1 MVNVAWLLWLFP
13 LLGLLINAIFGRK
26 LGRKAIGWIASLAIG
41 LAFVVALGAAVS
53 IYRLPADERHAVRFL
68 WHWISLGS
76 LKLDFAMLLDPLSL
90 WMASVVTGVAFL
102 IHVYSMG
109 YMAEDERYLRY
120 FVFLNFFVLM
130 MLILVMADNF
140 PLMFVGWEGV
150 GLASY
155 LLIGFWFEKPSA
167 ANAGMKAFL
176 VNRVGDFGFTL
187 GMLMLFAN
195 FGSLTFDKVFAAAGK
210 APQGLMTVVGLLFL
224 LGLTGKSAQIPLYVW
239 LPDAMEGPTPVSALI
254 HAATMVTA
262 GVYMVARTHVLYM
275 LSPTAMHWVAWIG
288 VVTAF
293 FAATI
298 GMTQFDIKRVLAYST
313 ISQLGYMFV
322 GVGVGAF
329 AAGIFH
335 LMTHAFFKA
344 LLFMGAGS
352 VMHAMS
358 NNTDMRIMGGL
369 KKHMPITYWTF
380 LIATLAIS
388 GIPGF
393 SGFFSKDEILWQSF
407 SSPYGNFW
415 IWLVGA
421 VTAGLTA
428 FYMFRAVYMTFHGE
442 LRAKK
447 EIAEHVHESP
457 SVMTIPL
464 MILGFLALVGGYV
477 GIPKI
482 LGGNNGF
489 EHFLDPV
496 FEKSFEIRHAAGFV
510 SRVPEQAAHSLELS
524 LMTITFVIVLIGI
537 GFAYLM
543 YLKKPELPKV
553 FAEKIKYVYE
563 LVYNKYYVDE
573 IYETLIV
580 NPIAAISDSFLWKF
594 VDVKIIDGIVNGTG
608 NFFRGSGR
616 VVRKWQTGFVQNYA
630 LSFVVGVVI
639 LVFYLLFY

>member
-13 LLGLLINAIFGRK
+13 LLGLLINVTFGRK

-68 WHWISLGS
+68 WHWISIGS

-130 MLILVMADNF
+130 MLVLVMADNF

-176 VNRVGDFGFTL
+176 VNRVGDYGFTL
-187 GMLMLFAN
+187 GMLILFAN

-210 APQGLMTVVGLLFL
+210 APQGLMTLVGLLFL

-298 GMTQFDIKRVLAYST
+298 ALVQQDLKRVLAYST
-313 ISQLGYMFV
+313 ISQIGYMV
-322 GVGVGAF
+322 LGVGLGAF
-329 AAGIFH
+329 SAGLFH
-335 LMTHAFFKA
+335 LTTHAFFKA

-358 NNTDMRIMGGL
+358 GELNIFKMGGL
-369 KKHMPITYWTF
+369 KEKMPVTYWTF
-380 LIATLAIS
+380 LAGAAALA
-388 GIPGF
+388 GF
-393 SGFFSKDEILWQSF
+393 PLMSGFFSKDEILSYAFAQNKWMWGLGLF
-407 SSPYGNFW
+407 
-415 IWLVGA
+415 
-421 VTAGLTA
+421 TALLTA
-428 FYMFRAVYMTFHGE
+428 FYSFRIVFVPFWGKF
-442 LRAKK
+442 RGGKK
-447 EIAEHVHESP
+447 LEHHLHESP
-457 SVMTIPL
+457 PVMTWPL
-464 MILGFLALVGGYV
+464 IILAIGAV
-477 GIPKI
+477 
-482 LGGNNGF
+482 LGGLLGLPHLSFIESWLEPTF
-489 EHFLDPV
+489 EGVKLPIPAQGST
-496 FEKSFEIRHAAGFV
+496 EWILLTV
-510 SRVPEQAAHSLELS
+510 SSLVS
-524 LMTITFVIVLIGI
+524 LTGIGI
-537 GFAYLM
+537 AYWF
-543 YLKKPELPKV
+543 YVVSPEIP
-553 FAEKIKYVYE
+553 EKLSRDYKFW
-563 LVYNKYYVDE
+563 YNLLYHKYYVDE
-573 IYETLIV
+573 LYMAVIV
-580 NPIAAISDSFLWKF
+580 NPLRDLAKWFAKAFDKQL
-594 VDVKIIDGIVNGTG
+594 IDGIVNGVAWLTG
-608 NFFRGSGR
+608 QSGEGVGR
-616 VVRKWQTGFVQNYA
+616 LETGYISVYA
-630 LSFVVGVVI
+630 LSI
-639 LVFYLLFY
+639 LLGAVLVSGFFLLY

>member
-13 LLGLLINAIFGRK
+13 LLGLLINVAFGRK

-68 WHWISLGS
+68 WHWISIGS

-176 VNRVGDFGFTL
+176 VNRVGDYGFTL
-187 GMLMLFAN
+187 GMLILFAN
-195 FGSLTFDKVFAAAGK
+195 FGSLTFDKVFAAAEK
-210 APQGLMTVVGLLFL
+210 APQGLMTLVGLLFL

-298 GMTQFDIKRVLAYST
+298 ALVQQDLKRVLAYST
-313 ISQLGYMFV
+313 ISQIGYMV
-322 GVGVGAF
+322 LGVGLGAF
-329 AAGIFH
+329 SAGLFH
-335 LMTHAFFKA
+335 LTTHAFFKA

-358 NNTDMRIMGGL
+358 GELNIFKMGGL
-369 KKHMPITYWTF
+369 KEKMPVTYWTF
-380 LIATLAIS
+380 LAGAAALA
-388 GIPGF
+388 GF
-393 SGFFSKDEILWQSF
+393 PLMSGFFSKDEILSYAFAQNKWMWGLGLF
-407 SSPYGNFW
+407 
-415 IWLVGA
+415 
-421 VTAGLTA
+421 TALLTA
-428 FYMFRAVYMTFHGE
+428 FYSFRIVFVPFWGKF
-442 LRAKK
+442 RGGKK
-447 EIAEHVHESP
+447 LEHHLHESP
-457 SVMTIPL
+457 PVMTWPL
-464 MILGFLALVGGYV
+464 IILAIGAVFGGLLGLPHLSFIESWLEPTFEGVKLPMPAQGSTEWILLTVSSLV
-477 GIPKI
+477 
-482 LGGNNGF
+482 
-489 EHFLDPV
+489 
-496 FEKSFEIRHAAGFV
+496 
-510 SRVPEQAAHSLELS
+510 SL
-524 LMTITFVIVLIGI
+524 TGIGI
-537 GFAYLM
+537 AYWF
-543 YLKKPELPKV
+543 YVVSPEIP
-553 FAEKIKYVYE
+553 EKLSRDYKFW
-563 LVYNKYYVDE
+563 YNLLYHKYYVDE
-573 IYETLIV
+573 LYMAVIV
-580 NPIAAISDSFLWKF
+580 NPLRDLAKWFAKAFDKQF
-594 VDVKIIDGIVNGTG
+594 IDGIVNGVAWLTG
-608 NFFRGSGR
+608 QSGEGVGRLETGYISVYVLSILLGAVLVSGFF
-616 VVRKWQTGFVQNYA
+616 
-630 LSFVVGVVI
+630 
-639 LVFYLLFY
+639 LLY